1 MDWKS
6 DCMKEQNLVVKN
18 VKSFNL
24 EHIFECGQC
33 FRWNKNDD
41 GDYIGVVKENVIY
54 IKMVDNDVYVK
65 SYGNDDIESLFNDYF
80 DMDRDYEKI
89 KLKLR
94 KIDEHMDKSI
104 AYGDGI
110 RLLNQDLWET
120 IISFIISAN
129 NNIPRIKG
137 IIERISKR
145 YGNRIEF
152 NGEEYYT
159 FPTPT
164 QLSKASVEDLRNLG
178 LGFRDVRV
186 YETTQMVVNGE
197 VNFERLH
204 SEKDTQVVRDELLKL
219 PGVGPKVADCIL
231 LFSTLKRF
239 DVFPIDVWVRRV
251 MNDLYIHNEDENK
264 VDKKLVLSLANE
276 KFGNLQGIA
285 QQYLFFWKR
294 GF

>member
-1 MDWKS
+1 
-6 DCMKEQNLVVKN
+6 MKEQKLVVKN

-41 GDYIGVVKENVIY
+41 GGYTGVVKENVID
-54 IKMVDNDVYVK
+54 IKMIGNDVYVK
-65 SYGNDDIESLFNDYF
+65 SYGNDDLKSLFYDYF
-80 DMDRDYEKI
+80 DMNRDYEKI
-89 KLKLR
+89 KIKLR

-104 AYGDGI
+104 SYGDGI

-145 YGNRIEF
+145 FGNKIQW
-152 NGEEYYT
+152 NGREYYT
-159 FPTPT
+159 FPTPE
-164 QLSKASVEDLRNLG
+164 QLSKAEVEDLRNLG

-197 VNFERLH
+197 IDFGKLH
-204 SEKDTQVVRDELLKL
+204 AEKDTQIVRDDLLKL

-231 LFSTLKRF
+231 LFSTLKRL

-251 MNDLYIHNEDENK
+251 MNDLYIHNKDENK
-264 VDKKLVLSLANE
+264 VDKKMVLNIANE
-276 KFGNLQGIA
+276 KFGNLCGIA
-285 QQYLFFWKR
+285 QQYLFYWKR
-294 GF
+294 G

>member
-1 MDWKS
+1 ME
-6 DCMKEQNLVVKN
+6 EQNFILKN

-41 GDYIGVVKENVIY
+41 DSYTGVVKNNVIN
-54 IKMVDNDVYVK
+54 IKMTNNDIYVR
-65 SYGNDDIESLFNDYF
+65 SYGEDDLKGLFQYYF
-80 DMDRDYEKI
+80 DMDRNYEQI
-89 KLKLR
+89 KKTLR
-94 KIDEHMDKSI
+94 KIDEHMEQSI
-104 AYGDGI
+104 TYGDGI

-145 YGNRIEF
+145 YGNKIKW
-152 NGEEYYT
+152 NNCEYYT
-159 FPTPT
+159 FPTPK
-164 QLSKASVEDLRNLG
+164 QLGKASVEDLRNLG

-186 YETTQMVVNGE
+186 FETTKMVLNGE
-197 VNFERLH
+197 IDFDKLH
-204 SEKDTQVVRDELLKL
+204 KEKNTQIVRDELLKL

-251 MNDLYIHNEDENK
+251 MNDLYIHNKDENK
-264 VDKKLVLSLANE
+264 VDKKLVLNIANE
-276 KFGNLQGIA
+276 KFGDLCGIA
-285 QQYLFFWKR
+285 QQYLFYWKR
-294 GF
+294 G